1 MLIFYL
7 GHFQKKLG
15 LYDDVIKIYWRG
27 TEADFRGNLSNFLYF
42 LKRIL
47 ESLKQDFSI
56 LFSDYERQY
65 FEKLKSGFLSYSKM
79 LYRNDEPS

>member
-15 LYDDVIKIYWRG
+15 LYDDFIKIYRRG
-27 TEADFRGNLSNFLYF
+27 TEADFRENLSNTFYF
-42 LKRIL
+42 LKRTS

-56 LFSDYERQY
+56 LFSDHESQY
-65 FEKLKSGFLSYSKM
+65 FGKLNKIQVFIILKNIV
-79 LYRNDEPS
+79 LK